1 MGFIPLL
8 FILQFTAMA
17 LGLVIVFKR
26 KDRKKPP
33 HALIHEKFFP
43 GTCSEHNTIFAP
55 GSAIG
60 TLDEGQRPILDVN
73 LPHSYFSFA
82 PGPTTD
88 FPFNPAQPMNN
99 FNPEYPIYNFNPA
112 QPMSHQFLELLYDC
126 WGRPYYNVCDYPLG
140 FKEKSRTTHRNKDQD
155 RDKHIAA
162 KFDDCV
168 RQDVYL
174 NRDNR
179 GLSSGYI
186 NVSHDYPTVA
196 NDNFRDRTREMQLRV
211 PMGYNRFHE
220 DPTRKLRRQ
229 QLMVHQRYY

>member
-1 MGFIPLL
+1 VPITTKDSIEYVGFIPLL

-17 LGLVIVFKR
+17 FGLVIVFKR
-26 KDRKKPP
+26 KDRKKPL
-33 HALIHEKFFP
+33 HALIHEKSFP

-55 GSAIG
+55 GSAIA

-88 FPFNPAQPMNN
+88 FPFNPAQPMSN

-140 FKEKSRTTHRNKDQD
+140 LEEKSRDEPLVVVDVIYVLRLHGTCCIPLELV
-155 RDKHIAA
+155 IASPV
-162 KFDDCV
+162 FC
-168 RQDVYL
+168 L
-174 NRDNR
+174 
-179 GLSSGYI
+179 
-186 NVSHDYPTVA
+186 
-196 NDNFRDRTREMQLRV
+196 
-211 PMGYNRFHE
+211 
-220 DPTRKLRRQ
+220 
-229 QLMVHQRYY
+229 